1 MMPTAD
7 TLHGENAALEAFH
20 AGSPAYEI
28 DTPTVVLG
36 QGEDLSPENNDSE
49 TSPSPK
55 PLKKEFKVK
64 DLVDQC
70 SLGSMTS
77 SSQAKS
83 SRSKTESIEGVIEN
97 RPQRPHL
104 LIQNFHEPRHKKILF
119 NEHTQKYFIVRSK
132 SFNSSTSGRNILGSR
147 DHSGLHLKRDAGCCH
162 NTMNCNLQNCW
173 DRKIRL
179 NSSESSRSH
188 SGAKEIKV
196 CREYKQ

>member
-7 TLHGENAALEAFH
+7 TVHGDIAAHEAFH
-20 AGSPAYEI
+20 AGSPACEI

-36 QGEDLSPENNDSE
+36 QGENLSPENNDSE
-49 TSPSPK
+49 TSPIPK
-55 PLKKEFKVK
+55 SLKKEFKVK

-83 SRSKTESIEGVIEN
+83 SRSKTQSIEGVIEN

-104 LIQNFHEPRHKKILF
+104 QIQNFHEPRHKKILF
-119 NEHTQKYFIVRSK
+119 NEQTQKYFIVRSN
-132 SFNSSTSGRNILGSR
+132 SFNSSTSGRNIFGSW

-162 NTMNCNLQNCW
+162 NTMNCNLKNCW
-173 DRKIRL
+173 EKKIRL
-179 NSSESSRSH
+179 NSSESSRLH
-188 SGAKEIKV
+188 SGAKESKA
-196 CREYKQ
+196 CREHK